1 MKNLKDSLEKL
12 HNELLNAEEVD
23 SESAEELKKLI
34 DDIQKVLKRSA
45 AIKNGSEE
53 QRTMLE
59 GLRESARKFDLTH
72 PELAGAIRIVINSF
86 SNIGA

>member
-23 SESAEELKKLI
+23 AESAEELKRLI
-34 DDIQKVLKRSA
+34 DDIQKVLKRTA
-45 AIKNGSEE
+45 AIKKGSAEH
-53 QRTMLE
+53 RTMLE
-59 GLRESARKFDLTH
+59 ELRESAQKFDLTH